1 MTKTIS
7 EKLAIAMQA
16 LMDIS
21 AIGKSEADN
30 IHDMQ
35 VQRYS
40 KKAIDLADN
49 AIKELGGALDDI

>member
-1 MTKTIS
+1 MTKTVS

-21 AIGKSEADN
+21 AIGKMDAVS

-40 KKAIDLADN
+40 KKAVDLADK
-49 AIKELGGALDDI
+49 AIHALGESLDDI

>member
-1 MTKTIS
+1 MERSVS

-21 AIGKSEADN
+21 AIGKTENGS

-40 KKAIDLADN
+40 KEAIDLAN
-49 AIKELGGALDDI
+49 KAIQKLNGLLDDI

>member
-1 MTKTIS
+1 MTKTVS

-21 AIGKSEADN
+21 AIGKTEANN

-40 KKAIDLADN
+40 KRAVDLADK
-49 AIKELGGALDDI
+49 AIRDLGGISDDI